1 MSTDRFEELGLPRRA
16 FLKKAAGAALI
27 APAIASFG
35 MDVIAE
41 GSSAAAAPVQT
52 QPNQCFP
59 NQSYPNQALYPGHA
73 LWDVLDTILVAVYES
88 QHGLTPAVT
97 THTADKLASLA
108 MQAGIVAASGDSSG
122 AFGIWSQFIAKVEAE
137 RRKLPAEVADEL
149 IKEAQRAQQEL
160 A

>member
-27 APAIASFG
+27 APAIVSFG
-35 MDVIAE
+35 MDLVAE
-41 GSSAAAAPVQT
+41 GPNVAAAQSS
-52 QPNQCFP
+52 PNQSCP

-73 LWDVLDTILVAVYES
+73 LWDILDAILVAVSES

-97 THTADKLASLA
+97 TGVADKLASLA
-108 MQAGIVAASGDSSG
+108 MQAGILAAASDASAASET
-122 AFGIWSQFIAKVEAE
+122 WSKFIAKVEQLH
-137 RRKLPAEVADEL
+137 RKLPQEVAEEL
-149 IKEAQRAQQEL
+149 IKEARRAQQEL